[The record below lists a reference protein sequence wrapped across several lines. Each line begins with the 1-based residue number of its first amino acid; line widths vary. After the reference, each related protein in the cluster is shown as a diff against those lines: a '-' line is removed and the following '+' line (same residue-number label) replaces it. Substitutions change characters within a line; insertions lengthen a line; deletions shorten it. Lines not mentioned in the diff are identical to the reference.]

1 MSPSL
6 LRLPVDLP
14 KIDIPSPCL
23 CLVTN
28 RQLIGCEE
36 MLGAIKES
44 VRGGVN
50 MVQLREKD
58 LPGRRLA
65 DLASRLSEVISS
77 QTLLIINERID
88 VAAITES
95 HGVQLGEEGLSTD
108 AARAILGRDVL
119 VGRSVHSVEGAKVA
133 EKEGADFL
141 LAGTMFPS
149 STHPG
154 EEVAGPRLVT
164 SITSECSLPIIA
176 IGGINESNVASVIEA
191 GAQGVAVISGILKS
205 SDPNLTARNLMDN
218 MLAAM

>member
-1 MSPSL
+1 MYLSL
-6 LRLPVDLP
+6 LLLTADLP
-14 KIDIPSPCL
+14 KMDLPSPCL

-28 RQLIGCEE
+28 RQLIGREE

-50 MVQLREKD
+50 MLQLREKD
-58 LPGRRLA
+58 LPGQRLA
-65 DLASRLSEVISS
+65 DIALRLYEVISS

-95 HGVQLGEEGLSTD
+95 HGVQLGEEGLSTN
-108 AARAILGRDVL
+108 AARAILGKDVL
-119 VGRSVHSVEGAKVA
+119 VGRSVHSVDGAKLA
-133 EKEGADFL
+133 EQEGADFL

-154 EEVAGPRLVT
+154 EEAAGPRLVT
-164 SITSECSLPIIA
+164 RITSECSLPIIG

-205 SDPNLTARNLMDN
+205 SDPNLTARNLMAS

>member
-6 LRLPVDLP
+6 RPLPADLP
-14 KIDIPSPCL
+14 KMDLPSPCL

-36 MLGAIKES
+36 MLGVIKES

-65 DLASRLSEVISS
+65 DLSSRLSEVISS
-77 QTLLIINERID
+77 ETFLIVNERID
-88 VAAITES
+88 VAAISES
-95 HGVQLGEEGLSTD
+95 HGVQMGEEGLSTD
-108 AARAILGRDVL
+108 VARAMLGEECL
-119 VGRSVHSVEGAKVA
+119 VGRSVHSVDGAKIA

-141 LAGTMFPS
+141 LVGTMFPS

-154 EEVAGPRLVT
+154 EAAAGPRLIT
-164 SITSECSLPIIA
+164 MITSVCSLPIIG

-205 SDPNLTARNLMDN
+205 SDPNLTARNLMAS
-218 MLAAM
+218 MIAAM

>member
-1 MSPSL
+1 
-6 LRLPVDLP
+6 
-14 KIDIPSPCL
+14 
-23 CLVTN
+23 
-28 RQLIGCEE
+28 
-36 MLGAIKES
+36 
-44 VRGGVN
+44 

-65 DLASRLSEVISS
+65 DLASRLCKVISS

-88 VAAITES
+88 VAAISGS
-95 HGVQLGEEGLSTD
+95 HGVQLGEEGLSPD
-108 AARAILGRDVL
+108 VARAVLGKECL
-119 VGRSVHSVEGAKVA
+119 VGRSVHSVDGAKIA

-154 EEVAGPRLVT
+154 EAAAGPRLIT
-164 SITSECSLPIIA
+164 MITSVCSLPIIG

-191 GAQGVAVISGILKS
+191 GAQGAAVISGILQS
-205 SDPNLTARNLMDN
+205 SDPSLTARNLMDN

>member
-1 MSPSL
+1 MSLSL
-6 LRLPVDLP
+6 LLSPVDLP
-14 KIDIPSPCL
+14 KMDLPSPCL

-108 AARAILGRDVL
+108 AARVILGRDVL

-154 EEVAGPRLVT
+154 EEAAGPRLVT
-164 SITSECSLPIIA
+164 RITSECSLPIIG

-191 GAQGVAVISGILKS
+191 GAEGVAVISGILKS

>member
-6 LRLPVDLP
+6 RPLPADLP
-14 KIDIPSPCL
+14 KMDLPSPCL

-36 MLGAIKES
+36 MLGVIKES

-58 LPGRRLA
+58 LPGQSLA
-65 DLASRLSEVISS
+65 DLSSRLYEVISRE
-77 QTLLIINERID
+77 TFLIINERID

-95 HGVQLGEEGLSTD
+95 HGVQLGEKGLSTD
-108 AARAILGRDVL
+108 AARAILGGDVL
-119 VGRSVHSVEGAKVA
+119 IGRSVHSLEGAKVA

-141 LAGTMFPS
+141 LVGTIFPS

-154 EEVAGPRLVT
+154 EETAGPRLVT
-164 SITSECSLPIIA
+164 RITSECSLPTIG

-191 GAQGVAVISGILKS
+191 GAQGVAVISGILQS
-205 SDPNLTARNLMDN
+205 SDPNLTARNLMDS